1 MYNISYMYSVL
12 IKEYKDNPRMA
23 HILMQRLIDA
33 DGKVYNMDYA
43 RFLKTEIQLNLD
55 GKNTPA
61 PGLAN
66 TVDDFVITKKNINK

>member
-1 MYNISYMYSVL
+1 
-12 IKEYKDNPRMA
+12 
-23 HILMQRLIDA
+23 MQRLIDA

-61 PGLAN
+61 PRLAN